1 MLLQYKR
8 LQQNIESLEKIIQS
22 TKNHPNQDITDCGI
36 CALSIFLILED
47 IKKIPNAETQ
57 QTLWKNIEQDV
68 DILNMDIE
76 KLLSETNNI

>member
-1 MLLQYKR
+1 
-8 LQQNIESLEKIIQS
+8 
-22 TKNHPNQDITDCGI
+22 
-36 CALSIFLILED
+36 LED